1 MTDAVSTLG
10 GGRPVSIHTDD
21 AAKARL
27 KARYAA
33 EMRFKW
39 LGAGAVALAGFF
51 LVLLLSTV
59 VTQAWPALRMNYLAL
74 PLDLSA
80 AKVDPAK
87 LDGFDFQ
94 GVINDALAAELPDV
108 TSRQFVV

>member
-1 MTDAVSTLG
+1 MTDATSTL

-39 LGAGAVALAGFF
+39 LGAGAVALAALF

-59 VTQAWPALRMNYLAL
+59 VTQAIPALRMN
-74 PLDLSA
+74 
-80 AKVDPAK
+80 
-87 LDGFDFQ
+87 
-94 GVINDALAAELPDV
+94 
-108 TSRQFVV
+108 